1 MVAVTAAGRVAHR
14 RIEAAN
20 DELMAEQL
28 DGWSVEELSELVEQ
42 LDRLVADLR
51 AVPASRRSK
60 DAG

>member
-1 MVAVTAAGRVAHR
+1 MVTVTAAGRVAHR

-28 DGWSVEELSELVEQ
+28 DGWTLEELAALVEQ
-42 LDRLVADLR
+42 LDRLVTDLR

-60 DAG
+60 AVG